1 MSLTTGPRPLVF
13 NAFLTNTVS
22 HIHHGMWRH
31 PDSRQAD
38 YTDHVAP
45 VLAERG
51 LMQRE
56 YRPGTLRE
64 KLFPGRGP
72 RLPESHPA
80 RQVRI
85 PADSENPV
93 R

>member
-1 MSLTTGPRPLVF
+1 
-13 NAFLTNTVS
+13 
-22 HIHHGMWRH
+22 
-31 PDSRQAD
+31 
-38 YTDHVAP
+38 
-45 VLAERG
+45 
-51 LMQRE
+51 MQRE
-56 YRPGTLRE
+56 YRPGALRE